1 MKSILKILFIILLY
15 PTQSISQDF
24 WQQANEKNTEFN
36 NNTPS
41 KAESTTTIDSTLA
54 QHLQDTLDYIRSSKN
69 IKGVS
74 TAVII
79 PDQGTW
85 TGVSGASHFRVE
97 ITQDMLFG
105 IGSIT
110 KSYTAALILKLAE
123 EGILTLDDSLH
134 KWLPAYDNIAS
145 TITIR
150 QLLNMTSG
158 IYDFANDND
167 SFDDSLFSDL
177 TRLWTPEEILTSLVG
192 KPNSSPG
199 DTFGYS
205 NTNYII
211 LGMIIKEA
219 TGSMVSVEL
228 RNRFLDPM
236 DLNRTHLA
244 GEEIL
249 IGETAHP
256 WNGWTGVLE
265 DYSFINDTANFS
277 LLWTMGGMFSTARDV
292 AQWAQALYGGAV
304 LNQEYL
310 DQMVTFTPIDDPI
323 SPPEWTGYGLGTF
336 QFNIL
341 DRELWGHA
349 GVWYG
354 NVALVAYLP
363 GDGISIA
370 VLINENYWGSYPV
383 LMRNVHDILAVLLGF
398 VLNFD
403 LSSIADEGATMPV
416 DLYTETKLPKS
427 FQPNY
432 KY

>member
-1 MKSILKILFIILLY
+1 
-15 PTQSISQDF
+15 
-24 WQQANEKNTEFN
+24 
-36 NNTPS
+36 
-41 KAESTTTIDSTLA
+41 
-54 QHLQDTLDYIRSSKN
+54 
-69 IKGVS
+69 
-74 TAVII
+74 
-79 PDQGTW
+79 
-85 TGVSGASHFRVE
+85 
-97 ITQDMLFG
+97 
-105 IGSIT
+105 
-110 KSYTAALILKLAE
+110 
-123 EGILTLDDSLH
+123 
-134 KWLPAYDNIAS
+134 
-145 TITIR
+145 
-150 QLLNMTSG
+150 MTSG

-349 GVWYG
+349 GIWYG
-354 NVALVAYLP
+354 YVAIVAYLP
-363 GDGISIA
+363 IDGISIA
-370 VLINENYWGSYPV
+370 VLLNENYWGTYPV
-383 LMRNVHDILAVLLGF
+383 LMRNVHDILAVLLGS
-398 VLNFD
+398 VLD
-403 LSSIADEGATMPV
+403 WKTGIADESENIPV
-416 DLYTETKLPKS
+416 DYTLKQNYPNPFNPSTTIEFTLPKS
-427 FQPNY
+427 EYVELKVYNILGKEVATLVSSKLNQGNHTYQFDGKNLASGVYYYQLVAGNFREV
-432 KY
+432 KKMILLR